1 MSNNNY
7 YAVKVGHNPGIYT
20 NWMDCKK
27 NIDGFS
33 GPVFRKF
40 GTIEEAQQFMTSR
53 SISVKKTNVQKT
65 NNKKSYFNAERYLGK
80 YQNLIKGM
88 EYNIEVP
95 YAIEKW
101 NSYNDELFIFTDGSF
116 KNNGQE
122 LNSGIGIF
130 LGPNCI
136 NVKEL
141 YHNKTNNQCELA
153 AVDIAIKIIIKY
165 YKKVLLLKK
174 PINIVSDS
182 EYTIK
187 ACTEWIKKWKMNNW
201 KTANGGDVKNKE
213 LIESIDN
220 SFETIRKIN
229 SKVPKENAIII
240 KFMHIN
246 SHQDQPDTGTFQHF
260 IWEGN
265 LIADG
270 LATNI
275 L

>member
-1 MSNNNY
+1 MSQKF
-7 YAVKVGHNPGIYT
+7 YAVKIGHQPGIYT
-20 NWMDCKK
+20 NWVECKK
-27 NIDGFS
+27 SIDGYS

-40 GTIEEAQQFMTSR
+40 DTIEEAQQFMNTKHVS
-53 SISVKKTNVQKT
+53 SASKNKTTVKKVN
-65 NNKKSYFNAERYLGK
+65 FNSEKYLGK
-80 YQNLIKGM
+80 FQNLIKGQ
-88 EYNIEVP
+88 EYEFEVP
-95 YAIEKW
+95 YTVDCW
-101 NSYNDELFIFTDGSF
+101 NEFKNELFIFTDGSF

-122 LNSGIGIF
+122 LNSGIGVY

-153 AVDIAIKIIIKY
+153 AVDIAFKIILKY
-165 YKKVLLLKK
+165 YKKLITIKK

-187 ACTEWIKKWKMNNW
+187 SCSEWINKWKNNSW
-201 KTANGGDVKNKE
+201 KTSNGTDVKNKE
-213 LIESIDN
+213 LILSIDKSLN
-220 SFETIRKIN
+220 TIRIIN
-229 SKVPKENAIII
+229 SKIPTENQINVKFVHI
-240 KFMHIN
+240 K
-246 SHQDQPDTGTFQHF
+246 SHQAPGEKGTYQHF